1 MQFYNLS
8 DFTGGWFVGDFV
20 PTLFPIEAAEV
31 CIKRYKAGDHDQK
44 HVHKIADE
52 ITVVV
57 TGIVEMNGVKYHDDD
72 VILIEKG
79 DETDF
84 TAVTDAITCVVKIPS
99 VKGDKYLV

>member
-1 MQFYNLS
+1 MKFFNLN
-8 DFTGGWFVGDFV
+8 DFKGGWFVGDFI
-20 PTLFPIEAAEV
+20 PTIIPATEAEV
-31 CIKRYKAGDHDQK
+31 CIKRYNAGDHDQK

-52 ITVVV
+52 ITVIVEG
-57 TGIVEMNGVKYHDDD
+57 TVEMNGVKYHADD

-84 TAVTDAITCVVKIPS
+84 TAITEAITCVVKIPS